1 MAGPERVAAV
11 APKFIELEVRANQQL
26 SPHLRRVTLG
36 GDEVSAMTPQGFDQ
50 WFRFFMRREG
60 QESLRVPK
68 SPSTW
73 FPQYL
78 AMSASSRPWV
88 RNYTVR
94 DVRLDAGELDID
106 FVCHE
111 DPGPGAAWAERAQRG
126 ERAVLLDEGLLYND
140 DGRPGDVL
148 LVGDESAMPAIA
160 GICGSLEPTVRGVA
174 LIEVGHRD
182 DIQPIR
188 RPDGVDVRW
197 IERGEARA
205 GDAALEE
212 LRGLRLAEDLGYA
225 YSAGE
230 QLLATGT
237 RRHLV
242 RDRGVDKRR
251 ITFTGYWKL
260 GKAYVS

>member
-11 APKFIELEVRANQQL
+11 APKFIELEVLENQQL
-26 SPHLRRVTLG
+26 SPHIRRVTLG
-36 GDEVSAMTPQGFDQ
+36 GDEVSAMTPQGYDQ

-60 QESLRVPK
+60 QEQLRIPT

-78 AMSASSRPWV
+78 AMRASQRPWI

-94 DVRLDAGELDID
+94 DFRLADGQLDID

-111 DPGPGAAWAERAQRG
+111 DPGPGAAWAMRAERG

-140 DGRPGDVL
+140 DGCDGDVL
-148 LVGDESAMPAIA
+148 MVGDESALPAIA
-160 GICGSLEPTVRGVA
+160 GICGSLDERVRGTAV
-174 LIEVGHRD
+174 IEVGHRD
-182 DIQPIR
+182 DIQHIAAPT
-188 RPDGVDVRW
+188 GVDVRW
-197 IERGEARA
+197 IERGSSRA

-212 LRGLRLAEDLGYA
+212 LRGLRIADDLGYA

-230 QLLATGT
+230 QALATGA

-242 RDRGVDKRR
+242 REHGMDKRR

>member
-1 MAGPERVAAV
+1 MAGPQRVAAV
-11 APKFIELEVRANQQL
+11 APKFIELEVLENQQL
-26 SPHLRRVTLG
+26 SPHIRRVTLG
-36 GDEVSAMTPQGFDQ
+36 GDEVSAMTPQGYDQ

-60 QESLRVPK
+60 QDELRIPK

-78 AMSASSRPWV
+78 AMRSSQRPWI

-94 DVRLDAGELDID
+94 DFRLEASELDID

-111 DPGPGAAWAERAQRG
+111 DPGPGAAWAISAERG

-140 DGRPGDVL
+140 DGQAGEVL
-148 LVGDESAMPAIA
+148 MVGDESALPAIA
-160 GICGSLEPTVRGVA
+160 GICGSLDERIRGVA
-174 LIEVGHRD
+174 MIEVGHRD
-182 DIQPIR
+182 DIQHVAAPA
-188 RPDGVDVRW
+188 GVDVRW
-197 IERGEARA
+197 IERGSARA

-212 LRGLRLAEDLGYA
+212 LRGLRIVDDLGYA

-230 QLLATGT
+230 QALATGA

-242 RDRGVDKRR
+242 RDRGMDKRR

>member
-11 APKFIELEVRANQQL
+11 APKFIELEVLDNQQV
-26 SPHLRRVTLG
+26 SPHIRRVTLG
-36 GDEVSAMTPQGFDQ
+36 GDEVSAMTPQGYDQ
-50 WFRFFMRREG
+50 WFRFFMRREE
-60 QESLRVPK
+60 QDELRVPT
-68 SPSTW
+68 SASTW

-78 AMSASSRPWV
+78 AMREAQRPWI

-94 DVRLDAGELDID
+94 GFRLDASELDID

-111 DPGPGAAWAERAQRG
+111 DPGPGAAWAMRAGRG

-140 DGRPGDVL
+140 DGLEGNVL
-148 LVGDESAMPAIA
+148 MVGDESALPAIA
-160 GICGSLEPTVRGVA
+160 GICESLDERSRGVA
-174 LIEVGHRD
+174 VIEVGHRD
-182 DIQPIR
+182 DIQAFD
-188 RPDGVDVRW
+188 RPDGLDVRW
-197 IERGEARA
+197 VERGTARA

-212 LRGLRLAEDLGYA
+212 LRGLSLATELGYA

-230 QLLATGT
+230 QALATGT

-242 RDRGVDKRR
+242 RDRGIDKRR

-260 GKAYVS
+260 GKSYVS

>member
-11 APKFIELEVRANQQL
+11 APKFIELEVLQNQQV
-26 SPHLRRVTLG
+26 SPHIRRVTLG
-36 GDEVSAMTPQGFDQ
+36 GDEVSAMTPQGYDQ
-50 WFRFFMRREG
+50 WFRFFMRREE
-60 QESLRVPK
+60 QEALQVPK
-68 SPSTW
+68 SPTTW

-78 AMSASSRPWV
+78 AMRSSLRPWI

-94 DVRLDAGELDID
+94 GFRLEDGELDID

-111 DPGPGAAWAERAQRG
+111 DPGPGAAWAMRAERG

-140 DGRPGDVL
+140 GGLEGDVL
-148 LVGDESAMPAIA
+148 MVGDESALPAIA
-160 GICGSLEPTVRGVA
+160 GICESLDEASRGVA
-174 LIEVGHRD
+174 IIEVGHGD
-182 DIQPIR
+182 DIQQFDSPTNL
-188 RPDGVDVRW
+188 DVRW
-197 IERGEARA
+197 IERGSARA

-212 LRGLRLAEDLGYA
+212 LRGLRIASDLGYA

-230 QLLATGT
+230 QMLATGT

-242 RDRGVDKRR
+242 RDRGMDKRH

>member
-1 MAGPERVAAV
+1 MAGPARVAAV
-11 APKFIELEVRANQQL
+11 EPKFIELEVIDNQQV

-36 GDEVSAMTPQGFDQ
+36 GDGVAAMTPQGYDQ

-60 QESLRVPK
+60 QDELRIPT
-68 SPSTW
+68 SASTW

-78 AMSASSRPWV
+78 AMRASTRPWI

-94 DVRLDAGELDID
+94 DFRLESGELDID

-111 DPGPGAAWAERAQRG
+111 DPGPGAAWALRAERG

-140 DGRPGDVL
+140 DGLPGDVL
-148 LVGDESAMPAIA
+148 MVGDESALPAIA
-160 GICGSLEPTVRGVA
+160 GICGSLADDVRGTAV
-174 LIEVGHRD
+174 IEIGHRD
-182 DIQPIR
+182 DIQQFRSPE
-188 RPDGVDVRW
+188 GVDVRW
-197 IERGEARA
+197 IERGSARE

-212 LRGLRLAEDLGYA
+212 LRGLRIAADLGYA

-230 QLLATGT
+230 QALATGT

-242 RDRGVDKRR
+242 RDRGIDKRR

>member
-11 APKFIELEVRANQQL
+11 APKFIELEVLENQQV
-26 SPHLRRVTLG
+26 SPHIRRVTLG
-36 GDEVSAMTPQGFDQ
+36 GDEVSAMTPQGYDQ

-60 QESLRVPK
+60 QESLHVPQ

-78 AMSASSRPWV
+78 AMRASNRPWI

-94 DVRLDAGELDID
+94 GFRLESGELDID

-111 DPGPGAAWAERAQRG
+111 DPGPGAAWAMRAVRG

-140 DGRPGDVL
+140 NGLPGDVL
-148 LVGDESAMPAIA
+148 MVGDESALPAIA
-160 GICGSLEPTVRGVA
+160 GICESLDEGVRGTAV
-174 LIEVGHRD
+174 IEVGHRD
-182 DIQPIR
+182 DIQQFE
-188 RPDGVDVRW
+188 RPMEVDVRW
-197 IERGEARA
+197 VERGQARA

-212 LRGLRLAEDLGYA
+212 LRGLHLSDDLGYA

-242 RDRGVDKRR
+242 RDRGMEKQR

-260 GKAYVS
+260 GKSYVS

>member
-11 APKFIELEVRANQQL
+11 APKFIELEVLENQQL
-26 SPHLRRVTLG
+26 SPHIRRVTLG
-36 GDEVSAMTPQGFDQ
+36 GDEVSAMTPQGYDQ

-60 QESLRVPK
+60 QDALRVPK

-78 AMSASSRPWV
+78 AMRASQRPWV

-94 DVRLDAGELDID
+94 DFRLEDGHLDID

-111 DPGPGAAWAERAQRG
+111 DPGPGAAWAMRAEPG

-140 DGRPGDVL
+140 DGLEGDVL
-148 LVGDESAMPAIA
+148 MVGDESALPAIA
-160 GICGSLEPTVRGVA
+160 GICGSLDERSRGVA
-174 LIEVGHRD
+174 VIEIGHRD
-182 DIQPIR
+182 DVQEFAAPA
-188 RPDGVDVRW
+188 GVDVRW
-197 IERGEARA
+197 IERGAARE
-205 GDAALEE
+205 GQAALEE
-212 LRGLRLAEDLGYA
+212 LRGLRLADDLGYA

-230 QLLATGT
+230 QALATGT

-242 RDRGVDKRR
+242 RDRGIDKQR

>member
-11 APKFIELEVRANQQL
+11 APKFIELEVLENQQV
-26 SPHLRRVTLG
+26 SPHIRRVTLG
-36 GDEVSAMTPQGFDQ
+36 GDEVSAMTPQGYDQ

-60 QESLRVPK
+60 QESLHVPQ

-78 AMSASSRPWV
+78 AMRASNRPWI

-94 DVRLDAGELDID
+94 GFRLESGELDID

-111 DPGPGAAWAERAQRG
+111 DPGPGAAWAMRAERG

-140 DGRPGDVL
+140 NGLPGDVL
-148 LVGDESAMPAIA
+148 MVGDESALPAIA
-160 GICGSLEPTVRGVA
+160 GICESLDEGVRGTAV
-174 LIEVGHRD
+174 IEVGHRD
-182 DIQPIR
+182 DIQQFE
-188 RPDGVDVRW
+188 RPMEVDVRW
-197 IERGEARA
+197 VERGQARA

-212 LRGLRLAEDLGYA
+212 LRGLHLSDDLGYA

-242 RDRGVDKRR
+242 RDRGMEKQR

>member
-11 APKFIELEVRANQQL
+11 APKFIELEVLQNRQL
-26 SPHLRRVTLG
+26 SPHIRRVTLG
-36 GDEVSAMTPQGFDQ
+36 GDEVSAMTPQGYDQ

-60 QESLRVPK
+60 QDELRVPT
-68 SPSTW
+68 SPATW

-78 AMSASSRPWV
+78 AMRASNRPWI

-94 DVRLDAGELDID
+94 DFRLADGELDID

-111 DPGPGAAWAERAQRG
+111 DPGPGAAWAMSAERG

-140 DGRPGDVL
+140 DGLGDDVL
-148 LVGDESAMPAIA
+148 MVGDESALPAIA
-160 GICGSLEPTVRGVA
+160 GICGSLDERMHGVA
-174 LIEVGHRD
+174 VIEVGHRD
-182 DIQPIR
+182 DIQPVAA
-188 RPDGVDVRW
+188 PAGVDVRW
-197 IERGEARA
+197 IERGSARA

-212 LRGLRLAEDLGYA
+212 LRGLRIADDLAYA

-230 QLLATGT
+230 QALATGA

-242 RDRGVDKRR
+242 RDRGMDKRR

>member
-11 APKFIELEVRANQQL
+11 APKFIELEVLENQQL
-26 SPHLRRVTLG
+26 SPHIRRVTLG
-36 GDEVSAMTPQGFDQ
+36 GDEVSAMTPQGYDQ
-50 WFRFFMRREG
+50 WFRFFMRRDG
-60 QESLRVPK
+60 QDALRIPT

-78 AMSASSRPWV
+78 AMREASRPWI

-94 DVRLDAGELDID
+94 DFRLDAGELDID

-111 DPGPGAAWAERAQRG
+111 DPGPGAAWALGAERG

-140 DGRPGDVL
+140 NGQPGEVL
-148 LVGDESAMPAIA
+148 LVGDEAALPAIA
-160 GICGSLEPTVRGVA
+160 GICESLDADVRGLAMV
-174 LIEVGHRD
+174 EVGHRD
-182 DIQPIR
+182 DIQR
-188 RPDGVDVRW
+188 FHRPANVDVRW
-197 IERGEARA
+197 VERGSARA
-205 GDAALEE
+205 GEAALEE
-212 LRGLRLAEDLGYA
+212 LRGLRLADDLGYA

-242 RDRGVDKRR
+242 RDRGIDKQR

>member
-11 APKFIELEVRANQQL
+11 APKFVELEVLGSQQV
-26 SPHLRRVTLG
+26 SPHVRRVTLG
-36 GDEVSAMTPQGFDQ
+36 GDEVSAMTPQGYDQ
-50 WFRFFMRREG
+50 WFRFFMRRDG
-60 QESLRVPK
+60 QEQLRVPS
-68 SPSTW
+68 SPATW

-78 AMSASSRPWV
+78 AMRESHRPWV

-94 DVRLDAGELDID
+94 DFRLEEGELDID

-111 DPGPGAAWAERAQRG
+111 DPGPGAAWAMAAQRG

-140 DGRPGDVL
+140 DGLSGDVL
-148 LVGDESAMPAIA
+148 MVGDESALPAIA
-160 GICGSLEPTVRGVA
+160 GICGSLDPEAQGVA
-174 LIEVGHRD
+174 IIEVGHRD
-182 DIQPIR
+182 DIQDVQAPA
-188 RPDGVDVRW
+188 GLDVRW
-197 IERGEARA
+197 IERGGARE

-212 LRGLRLAEDLGYA
+212 LRGLRLATELGYA

-230 QLLATGT
+230 QALATGA

-242 RDRGVDKRR
+242 RDRGIDKQR

>member
-11 APKFIELEVRANQQL
+11 APKFIELEVLENQQL
-26 SPHLRRVTLG
+26 SPHIRRVTLG
-36 GDEVSAMTPQGFDQ
+36 GDEVSAMTPQGYDQ

-60 QESLRVPK
+60 QESLHVPK

-78 AMSASSRPWV
+78 AMRASNRPWI

-94 DVRLDAGELDID
+94 GFRLESGELDID

-111 DPGPGAAWAERAQRG
+111 DPGPGAAWAMRAERG

-140 DGRPGDVL
+140 NGLPGDVL
-148 LVGDESAMPAIA
+148 MVGDESALPAIA
-160 GICGSLEPTVRGVA
+160 GICESLDEGVRGTAV
-174 LIEVGHRD
+174 IEVGHRD
-182 DIQPIR
+182 DIQQFE
-188 RPDGVDVRW
+188 RPMNVDVRW
-197 IERGEARA
+197 IERGQARA

-212 LRGLRLAEDLGYA
+212 LRGLHLADDLGYA

-242 RDRGVDKRR
+242 RDRGMEKQR

>member
-11 APKFIELEVRANQQL
+11 APRFIELEVLANQQV
-26 SPHLRRVTLG
+26 SPHIRRVTLG
-36 GDEVSAMTPQGFDQ
+36 GDEVSAMTPQGYDQ

-60 QESLRVPK
+60 QDALHVPE

-78 AMSASSRPWV
+78 AMRSSERPWI

-94 DVRLDAGELDID
+94 DFRLEAGELDID

-111 DPGPGAAWAERAQRG
+111 DPGPGAAWAMRAERG

-140 DGRPGDVL
+140 DGLEGDVL
-148 LVGDESAMPAIA
+148 MVGDESALPAIA
-160 GICGSLEPTVRGVA
+160 GICGSLDEHSSGVA
-174 LIEVGHRD
+174 VIEVGHRD
-182 DIQPIR
+182 DIQPIAS
-188 RPDGVDVRW
+188 PSGVDVRW
-197 IERGEARA
+197 IERGSARA

-212 LRGLRLAEDLGYA
+212 LRGLRLADDLGYA

-230 QLLATGT
+230 QALATGT

-242 RDRGVDKRR
+242 RDRGIDKRR

-260 GKAYVS
+260 GKSYVS